1 MGRFLI
7 LGKEE
12 RQKYLFQMLCSK
24 GQTVTYC
31 DSWLDGGYD
40 AVMLPVAKSAAYLE
54 QIADQLQA
62 GEYVFGCNFPQEI
75 MEQKRR
81 QGIFFVDYMK
91 EEGAA
96 YTNAVLTA
104 EGAIAEAIL
113 AGKEALCAKQMLV
126 MGFGRCGQML
136 ASRLRALGASV
147 TVYEKDPE
155 KLAIAQACGFYTAAA
170 EEETIPY
177 EPGAVTIAN
186 CSLEPGQGMAGTR
199 LDARF
204 WGGFSYIFNTVP
216 ARVMGEERLS
226 QIRPDAVL
234 IDLASAPGGLDYA
247 FCAQKGI
254 NAKLCGGLPAKYSP
268 KSAAELLLQVIESY
282 LNLFDFKLSER
293 GDVL

>member
-12 RQKYLFQMLCSK
+12 RQKYLFQMLCSR

-40 AVMLPVAKSAAYLE
+40 AVMLPVAGSAQYLE

-62 GEYVFGCNFPQEI
+62 GQYVFGCNFPQEI
-75 MEQKRR
+75 TERKRR
-81 QGIFFVDYMK
+81 EGIFFVDYLK

-96 YTNAVLTA
+96 YTNAAVTA
-104 EGAIAEAIL
+104 ECAIAEAIL
-113 AGKEALCAKQMLV
+113 AGTEVLFQKQMLV
-126 MGFGRCGQML
+126 MGYGRCGQML
-136 ASRLRALGASV
+136 AQRLRAMGAKV

-155 KLAIAQACGFYTAAA
+155 KLAIAKACGFDTAEA
-170 EEETIPY
+170 EDEMVSY

-186 CSLEPGQGMAGTR
+186 CSLDTENDAMAHR

-204 WGGFSYIFNTVP
+204 WSQFAYIFNTIP
-216 ARVMGEERLS
+216 ARVLGEERLS
-226 QIRPDAVL
+226 YICHDVVI
-234 IDLASAPGGLDYA
+234 IDIASAPGGLDYA
-247 FCAQKGI
+247 YCTQKGI
-254 NAKLCGGLPAKYSP
+254 NARLCGGLPAKYAP
-268 KSAAELLLQVIESY
+268 KSAAELLLQVIKSY
-282 LNLFDFKLSER
+282 LNLSER

>member
-12 RQKYLFQMLCSK
+12 RQKYLFQMRCSK

-40 AVMLPVAKSAAYLE
+40 AVMLPVARSAEYLE
-54 QIADQLQA
+54 QIADKLQA

-75 MEQKRR
+75 TEQKRR

-96 YTNAVLTA
+96 YTNAAVTA

-113 AGKEALCAKQMLV
+113 AGKEVLFGRQMLV

-136 ASRLRALGASV
+136 AKRLQALGAKV
-147 TVYEKDPE
+147 TIYEKDPE
-155 KLAIAQACGFYTAAA
+155 KLAVAAACGWDTVEA
-170 EEETIPY
+170 EDETVTYEE
-177 EPGAVTIAN
+177 GAVTIAN
-186 CSLEPGQGMAGTR
+186 CSLEPEKESSVR
-199 LDARF
+199 KLDANF
-204 WGGFSYIFNTVP
+204 WGRFAYIFNTIP
-216 ARVMGEERLS
+216 ALVLGEERLS
-226 QIRPDAVL
+226 QTRHDAVF
-234 IDLASAPGGLDYA
+234 IDIASAPGGLDYA
-247 FCAQKGI
+247 YCAQKGM
-254 NAKLCGGLPAKYSP
+254 NAKLCSGLPAKYAP
-268 KSAAELLLQVIESY
+268 KSAAELLFRVIESY
-282 LNLFDFKLSER
+282 LNLSER

>member
-12 RQKYLFQMLCSK
+12 RQKYLFQMLCSR

-40 AVMLPVAKSAAYLE
+40 AVMLPVTRSAEYLE

-75 MEQKRR
+75 TEQKRR

-96 YTNAVLTA
+96 YTNAAITA

-113 AGKEALCAKQMLV
+113 AGKEALSGRQTLV

-136 ASRLRALGASV
+136 VRRLSALGAKV

-155 KLAIAQACGFYTAAA
+155 KLAIAEAFGWTTVEA
-170 EEETIPY
+170 EDEICSY
-177 EPGAVTIAN
+177 EQGAVTIAD
-186 CSLEPGQGMAGTR
+186 CSAVLKKDTAESR
-199 LDARF
+199 LDAQF
-204 WGGFSYIFNTVP
+204 WGRFLYFFNTVP
-216 ARVMGEERLS
+216 ARVLGEERLLHV
-226 QIRPDAVL
+226 RHDAVL

-247 FCAQKGI
+247 YCAQKGI
-254 NAKLCGGLPAKYSP
+254 NAKLCGGLPAKYAP
-268 KSAAELLLQVIESY
+268 KSAAELLLHVIESY
-282 LNLFDFKLSER
+282 LNLSER
-293 GDVL
+293 GDIL